1 MVHSLNQV
9 NQSRDEAEAKARNR
23 GINPMQSKF
32 AESVS
37 SAISDFSQSFS
48 LRASIL
54 KSVVAVQWLLPCRD
68 HCPQSV
74 EHLTAV
80 GKTASRSAARGR
92 PQP

>member
-1 MVHSLNQV
+1 MGNLLRIELKEFAVPGQP
-9 NQSRDEAEAKARNR
+9 RRPARPRPKARNR

-54 KSVVAVQWLLPCRD
+54 KSAAAAQSLPLCRG
-68 HCPQSV
+68 HV
-74 EHLTAV
+74 
-80 GKTASRSAARGR
+80 
-92 PQP
+92 